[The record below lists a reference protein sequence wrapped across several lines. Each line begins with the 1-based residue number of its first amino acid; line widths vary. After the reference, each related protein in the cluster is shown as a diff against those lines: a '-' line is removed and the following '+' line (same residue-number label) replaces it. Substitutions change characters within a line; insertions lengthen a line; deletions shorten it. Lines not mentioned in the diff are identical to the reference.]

1 MTSLS
6 TVLEGEARLR
16 RRSALVRCSLRITA
30 ITLGCF
36 GGGEKGGDLRDG
48 FSLGGLLFL

>member
-16 RRSALVRCSLRITA
+16 RRKAFVRCSFSITA
-30 ITLGCF
+30 TRG
-36 GGGEKGGDLRDG
+36 
-48 FSLGGLLFL
+48 

>member
-16 RRSALVRCSLRITA
+16 RRSAFVRCSLRITA
-30 ITLGCF
+30 ITLG
-36 GGGEKGGDLRDG
+36 G
-48 FSLGGLLFL
+48 LGGWGGTFVTSFP